1 LGNYPAWQAGFAREQ
16 RHPEARSPVTDI
28 SLSRSS
34 LSTGDSIA
42 TPSGLAV
49 GVDIGGT
56 KISAGIVTASGEV
69 LRYERQPLLNVLDE
83 SSTTT
88 IVDELVDSLL
98 QDYPNVSGIGIG
110 CAGFVEWPS
119 GIVRYAANSAYRG
132 YLIRDHVAGRTGMRT
147 VIDNDANVAMWAEHC
162 VGAAKGHRIAVGLTV
177 GTGIGG
183 GACLDGQILRGSS
196 GLGLEIGHIVVD
208 PRGPRC
214 GCGNVGCLESRVSG
228 TALARRAREA
238 AAGAGGEHLIEIA
251 GSPENVSGETV
262 FAAAS
267 QGDKLALAL
276 YDEMG
281 FWLGIGIACL
291 VTLFD
296 PTVVVLGG
304 GMMAAGE
311 LLLRPTRESLAE
323 HVYARSNRRLP
334 SLCQAKAGSRA
345 GVVGAAL
352 LAFDG
357 AHSSR

>member
-1 LGNYPAWQAGFAREQ
+1 
-16 RHPEARSPVTDI
+16 
-28 SLSRSS
+28 
-34 LSTGDSIA
+34 
-42 TPSGLAV
+42 
-49 GVDIGGT
+49 VDIGGT
-56 KISAGIVTASGEV
+56 KISAGVVTISGEV
-69 LRYERQPLLNVLDE
+69 LRYEWRPLLNVLDE

-88 IVDELVDSLL
+88 IVDDLVDSLL

-119 GIVRYAANSAYRG
+119 GIVRYAANSSYRG
-132 YLIRDHVAGRTGMRT
+132 YLIRDHVANRTGIRT
-147 VIDNDANVAMWAEHC
+147 VIDNDGNAATWGEYC

-196 GLGLEIGHIVVD
+196 GLGLEIGHVAVD
-208 PRGPRC
+208 PKGPRC
-214 GCGNVGCLESRVSG
+214 GCGNMGCLESKVSG

-238 AAGAGGEHLIEIA
+238 AATVGGDRLAEIA
-251 GSPENVSGETV
+251 GSPENITGETV
-262 FAAAS
+262 FAAAG

-304 GMMAAGE
+304 GMMTAGE
-311 LLLRPTRESLAE
+311 LLLCPARESLAE
-323 HVYARSNRRLP
+323 HVYARSSRQMP
-334 SLCQAKAGSRA
+334 SLCPAKAGSRA

-352 LAFDG
+352 LTLEG
-357 AHSSR
+357 VHSSR